1 MEEKEILIEEEGGIL
16 RINLNRPKVRNALTT
31 SMMEEITSLI
41 EARDQSPEPRV
52 VIFSGKG
59 SSFCSGSDFH
69 QLQRDQGMEK
79 IHQHLRAIA
88 QMLKAL
94 RNTPKFL
101 IAEVHGNAL
110 GGGMGLAMACD
121 WIIASTNARFVL
133 PEMKLGFIPALALVP
148 LAHRVH
154 ERALEIM
161 MTGEVLEAP
170 QALAMGLVSQ
180 VLQEDQVSTRAG
192 ELARLLVSGDPE
204 SSGMAKQVYRTIL
217 SMDYERGVDYA
228 AELILTRLC
237 GDEGQEKK

>member
-41 EARDQSPEPRV
+41 EARDQSPEPRG

-121 WIIASTNARFVL
+121 WIIASTNARFGL

-161 MTGEVLEAP
+161 MTGEVLEKPLRPWPWASSRRCCRRTKSLRGLASWPGCLFREIPNLQGWPSRFTAP
-170 QALAMGLVSQ
+170 FSPWTMNEGLIM
-180 VLQEDQVSTRAG
+180 R
-192 ELARLLVSGDPE
+192 PN
-204 SSGMAKQVYRTIL
+204 
-217 SMDYERGVDYA
+217 
-228 AELILTRLC
+228 
-237 GDEGQEKK
+237 

>member
-1 MEEKEILIEEEGGIL
+1 
-16 RINLNRPKVRNALTT
+16 
-31 SMMEEITSLI
+31 
-41 EARDQSPEPRV
+41 
-52 VIFSGKG
+52 
-59 SSFCSGSDFH
+59 
-69 QLQRDQGMEK
+69 
-79 IHQHLRAIA
+79 
-88 QMLKAL
+88 
-94 RNTPKFL
+94 
-101 IAEVHGNAL
+101 
-110 GGGMGLAMACD
+110 
-121 WIIASTNARFVL
+121 
-133 PEMKLGFIPALALVP
+133 
-148 LAHRVH
+148 
-154 ERALEIM
+154 LEIM